1 MKRAFICICQVHVV
15 NWKFNI
21 ITPCGGA
28 NIMLNKQKQNINRRK
43 LFRSCNHRILH
54 IFFIGFY
61 SISKKFT
68 VLQQVFT
75 LSLIR
80 SCSKILAEIFFRDF
94 VIVLTI
100 KRIKHIISRERSLK
114 IAIIRRYWF
123 FMLIA
128 VFHTKSYSVSSKRNE
143 F

>member
-1 MKRAFICICQVHVV
+1 
-15 NWKFNI
+15 
-21 ITPCGGA
+21 
-28 NIMLNKQKQNINRRK
+28 MLNKQKQNINRRK